1 MQPQDALDDL
11 RAIRLI
17 MERARRAS
25 DRTGGWFMVLWGVI
39 WLVGFTGTHI
49 LVHLEHYPPIN
60 WLWAFLD
67 TVGILGSIY
76 LGVRMGQRTRKISS
90 TIWLLILLWW
100 LALAAFDAV
109 LIWKLRLYTDWPNFA
124 LLMVLT
130 IALGY
135 IQFGLFTHWAIS
147 AIGLFIGVLA
157 VALATWLPE
166 YFSLGVALLGGGAL
180 IGGGIGFLRRGE

>member
-1 MQPQDALDDL
+1 MQPQEALDDL
-11 RAIRLI
+11 KAIRQI

-25 DRTGGWFMVLWGVI
+25 DGFGGWFMVLWGAI

-49 LVHLEHYPPIN
+49 LIHLKRYPPIN

-76 LGVRMGQRTRKISS
+76 LGIRMGQRARTKSS
-90 TIWLLILLWW
+90 SLWVPLLLYW
-100 LALAAFDAV
+100 LALVAFDGV
-109 LIWKLRLYTDWPNFA
+109 LIWRLRLYTDPLNFP

-135 IQFGLFTHWAIS
+135 IQLGLFIYWGIS
-147 AIGLFIGVLA
+147 VIGLFLGLLA
-157 VALATWLPE
+157 LALATWLPE
-166 YFSLGVALLGGGAL
+166 YFNLGVALLGGGAL
-180 IGGGIGFLRRGE
+180 IGSGIGFLRWGE